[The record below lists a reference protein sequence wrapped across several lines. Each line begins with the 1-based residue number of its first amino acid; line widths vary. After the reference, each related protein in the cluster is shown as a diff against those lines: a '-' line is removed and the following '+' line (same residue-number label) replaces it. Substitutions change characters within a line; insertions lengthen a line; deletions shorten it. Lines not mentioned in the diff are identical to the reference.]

1 MLLALDAL
9 PSSDSSGTGGG
20 ACGQHF
26 RQYSSYL
33 SWAGGSSSRMLMGW
47 QHRTF
52 DVLPDRAAGTQC
64 TPCPKAFNADQLA
77 FRNFDVLQ
85 TRAAGTQCTK
95 CPRAVSA
102 DRLAFRTFDVLQI
115 RQPALSAHHVRRPS
129 TLTSLHFAPSM

>member
-1 MLLALDAL
+1 
-9 PSSDSSGTGGG
+9 
-20 ACGQHF
+20 
-26 RQYSSYL
+26 
-33 SWAGGSSSRMLMGW
+33 MLMGW

-64 TPCPKAFNADQLA
+64 PPCPKAFNADKLA

-102 DRLAFRTFDVLQI
+102 DRLAFRTFDVLQT
-115 RQPALSAHHVRRPS
+115 RQPASEDRIKRH
-129 TLTSLHFAPSM
+129 TLDAFNDTGNGAAP